1 MVPLWSPGDAIVVSG
16 ATVPKGATLDARG
29 IAVVVK
35 GCRLLHCRDRTTLMC
50 TGVMVGTTKLP
61 DPLDPDAS
69 SSCSQK
75 RRLSHFE
82 SLLRHLFTLMRHK
95 GGHLHLRYL
104 PLKSDF
110 AVMMMMKAHRGTG
123 AQVYHVTGYVNRGRQ
138 GTR

>member
-61 DPLDPDAS
+61 GRTKCFYTLALLCMCLWCADTFSIEFRDFLLSPLSSAAS
-69 SSCSQK
+69 SFFSCEM
-75 RRLSHFE
+75 SHVMPNQTAI
-82 SLLRHLFTLMRHK
+82 RV
-95 GGHLHLRYL
+95 L
-104 PLKSDF
+104 PF
-110 AVMMMMKAHRGTG
+110 
-123 AQVYHVTGYVNRGRQ
+123 YF
-138 GTR
+138 